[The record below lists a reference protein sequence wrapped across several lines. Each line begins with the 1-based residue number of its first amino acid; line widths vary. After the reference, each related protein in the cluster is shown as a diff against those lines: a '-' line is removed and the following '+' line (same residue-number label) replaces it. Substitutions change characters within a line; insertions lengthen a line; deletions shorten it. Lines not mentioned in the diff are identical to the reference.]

1 MHSANKL
8 KLRQKTAQRFHIMSC
23 LAVTSR
29 PSEYALSDG
38 FSPNR
43 LYTRIVWFFV
53 PFRLIDCFNRRRF
66 KPIAGYFM
74 LAIERTSEEAV

>member
-1 MHSANKL
+1 
-8 KLRQKTAQRFHIMSC
+8 MSC

-66 KPIAGYFM
+66 ALFSSYFM
-74 LAIERTSEEAV
+74 LAIKQASEEAV